1 MNPTAMQD
9 LFARTAGIR
18 FLSVTEPHRLICQ
31 MYVGIAEEMSISW
44 VTTSRR
50 SMMSNPSGLPDPT
63 AEQAIYNASK
73 ATRYLPKEL
82 HKAFRVC
89 KSILELFGYE
99 FTEVRFKDRD
109 GKKYLW
115 GGRE

>member
-1 MNPTAMQD
+1 
-9 LFARTAGIR
+9 
-18 FLSVTEPHRLICQ
+18 
-31 MYVGIAEEMSISW
+31 
-44 VTTSRR
+44 
-50 SMMSNPSGLPDPT
+50 MSNMSGLPDPT
-63 AEQAIYNASK
+63 AERAVANVTRK
-73 ATRYLPKEL
+73 KKETRYLPKEL

>member
-1 MNPTAMQD
+1 
-9 LFARTAGIR
+9 
-18 FLSVTEPHRLICQ
+18 
-31 MYVGIAEEMSISW
+31 
-44 VTTSRR
+44 
-50 SMMSNPSGLPDPT
+50 MSNPSGLPDPT
-63 AEQAIYNASK
+63 AEQAIRNVDKS
-73 ATRYLPKEL
+73 TRYLPKDL

-89 KSILELFGYE
+89 KNILELFGYE

>member
-1 MNPTAMQD
+1 
-9 LFARTAGIR
+9 
-18 FLSVTEPHRLICQ
+18 

-44 VTTSRR
+44 VMTLRR

-73 ATRYLPKEL
+73 ATRYLPKDL

-89 KSILELFGYE
+89 KGVLELFGYE